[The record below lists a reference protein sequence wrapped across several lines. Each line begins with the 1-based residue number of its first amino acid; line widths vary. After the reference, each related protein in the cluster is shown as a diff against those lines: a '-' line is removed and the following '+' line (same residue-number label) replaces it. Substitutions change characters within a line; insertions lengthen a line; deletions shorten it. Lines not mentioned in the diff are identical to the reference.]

1 VTILLMV
8 VLLGFTLLAAPHIK
22 LAHYGA
28 VRPNWGQALTL
39 WMVSFVG
46 LEITASF
53 QGEMRQQA
61 TNAPRA
67 LLLAPLLA
75 AGLGAAIVAVSVGV
89 VGSEWVRMCVTVIP
103 VGLLRNYVKSPPPL
117 VLPCARATI
126 EALLQQLAIPSELV
140 AIALVNGLQQ
150 PKSYLLAEGDVVKLM
165 PLMGGG

>member
-1 VTILLMV
+1 MDTHRGLVTILLMV

-22 LAHYGA
+22 LAHYVA

-39 WMVSFVG
+39 WIVSFVG

-75 AGLGAAIVAVSVGV
+75 AGLGAAIVAVAVGV
-89 VGSEWVRMCVTVIP
+89 GRI
-103 VGLLRNYVKSPPPL
+103 
-117 VLPCARATI
+117 
-126 EALLQQLAIPSELV
+126 
-140 AIALVNGLQQ
+140 
-150 PKSYLLAEGDVVKLM
+150 
-165 PLMGGG
+165 